1 MHCKKIKGQKVYIT
15 KQLYS
20 IQKMVKVGVA
30 TYTEPQLDQL
40 TQEKGALE
48 WIVEPPF
55 LNVNWC

>member
-1 MHCKKIKGQKVYIT
+1 M

-20 IQKMVKVGVA
+20 IQKMVTLGVA

-40 TQEKGALE
+40 THKKGALE

-55 LNVNWC
+55 SNVN